1 MDVRHLDLLRELAE
15 RGSVTAVAR
24 ATHRTPSAVS
34 QQLQTAQRELG
45 ARLVESVGRGVRLTE
60 AGELLA
66 RRAVDVATVLADVR
80 AEWDA
85 YRDDPTGV
93 VSVMALASAGEFL
106 LPGALVA
113 LEGSGIRVEC
123 HDADVAEADWAAM
136 AKDHDLV
143 IGHSLR
149 DRPPPGTEGLRVG
162 RIVREPLDIALPA
175 GHRLVGRGALQPAE
189 LVSEP
194 WIGVPLG
201 FPFDTVLQSIEDETG
216 ASLRVVQRLRDN
228 RLVEALVAA
237 GCGLAVLPRFTTRP
251 REDVVLAP
259 LAGIDTGRHIVAIQR
274 PDRARRLAVRRV
286 LTAIEEAA
294 EVLPRT
300 PVPPLAE

>member
-45 ARLVESVGRGVRLTE
+45 ARLVEPAGRGVRLTE

-85 YRDDPTGV
+85 YRDDPSGT
-93 VSVMALASAGEFL
+93 VSVMALPSAGEFL
-106 LPGALVA
+106 LPGAPVR
-113 LEGSGIRVEC
+113 LEGSGIRVRC

-136 AKDHDLV
+136 TNDHDIV

-149 DRPPPGTEGLRVG
+149 GHRPLGTVELLVTP
-162 RIVREPLDIALPA
+162 IVREPLDIALPA
-175 GHRLVGRGALQPAE
+175 HHPLAVNRAVRPSDLLTER
-189 LVSEP
+189 
-194 WIGVPLG
+194 WIGVPVG
-201 FPFDTVLQSIEDETG
+201 FPFDTVREAVEESIGAPLQVHQ
-216 ASLRVVQRLRDN
+216 RVRDN

-237 GCGLAVLPRFTTRP
+237 GQGVAVLPRFTTRP
-251 REDVVLAP
+251 REDVVLRP
-259 LAGIDTGRHIVAIQR
+259 LAGIDTGRYIVAIQR
-274 PDRARRLAVRRV
+274 PDRARRLAVRR
-286 LTAIEEAA
+286 TMEEIGQVAEGLRGAA
-294 EVLPRT
+294 GT
-300 PVPPLAE
+300 SLAE

>member
-45 ARLVESVGRGVRLTE
+45 ARLVEPAGRGVRLTE

-85 YRDDPTGV
+85 YRDEPTGA
-93 VSVMALASAGEFL
+93 VSVMALPSAAEFL
-106 LPGALVA
+106 LPDALGI
-113 LEGSGIRVEC
+113 LEGSGIRVDC
-123 HDADVAEADWAAM
+123 HDADVAEVDWAGM
-136 AKDHDLV
+136 TNDHDIV

-149 DRPPPGTEGLRVG
+149 GHRPLGTGELRVTA
-162 RIVREPLDIALPA
+162 IVREPLDIALPA
-175 GHRLVGRGALQPAE
+175 AHRLVDRSAIRPLDLLTE
-189 LVSEP
+189 R
-194 WIGVPLG
+194 WIGVPVG
-201 FPFDTVLQSIEDETG
+201 FPFDTVREAIEESTG
-216 ASLRVVQRLRDN
+216 ASLQVHQRLRDN

-237 GCGLAVLPRFTTRP
+237 GHGVAVLPRFTTRP
-251 REDVVLAP
+251 REDVVLRP

-274 PDRARRLAVRRV
+274 PDRARRLAVRRTMEAIGQV
-286 LTAIEEAA
+286 AEGLHRAARTSLTE
-294 EVLPRT
+294 
-300 PVPPLAE
+300 